1 MERDTPLGFDQKPW
15 GLNPTKSG
23 ILRSGN
29 EDFKAHAVLKQPT
42 WFYIYIDVYIRNQR
56 WREPRRQM
64 ISEQFPATSVAT
76 KPNNFAGL
84 YWGEPPLREP

>member
-1 MERDTPLGFDQKPW
+1 MVPQDNETRISNLERDTPLGFDQKPW

-42 WFYIYIDVYIRNQR
+42 WCYIYIYRCIHKESKMERAEEADD
-56 WREPRRQM
+56 
-64 ISEQFPATSVAT
+64 
-76 KPNNFAGL
+76 L
-84 YWGEPPLREP
+84 